1 MNQTEDIFGAI
12 PAKKAKK
19 IGALQKNHAY
29 NIGLRKVFN
38 MQNMV
43 LE

>member
-1 MNQTEDIFGAI
+1 MNQREDIFGGI
-12 PAKKAKK
+12 PPKKAKK
-19 IGALQKNHAY
+19 EGAVQKNHAY